1 MRTLFMTIQM
11 QKLDGSETCLVF
23 LNLQILCCA
32 STNFSAVQINRVK
45 VRIKIIRLE
54 KEALQHV
61 TPKLYPSFVIQG
73 SCSTLSVNHERQ
85 IICHW
90 PSSLIIDIEMYC
102 YCSPIWFSNK
112 THYIFLPIVVCKIL
126 YIYTGQE
133 IKFVERMQYLDKHF
147 KTFNHSN
154 IQNIRKY
161 STTNRG
167 IDIRYHI
174 RFLSYP
180 FIARECKICQMIW

>member
-32 STNFSAVQINRVK
+32 STNFSAVQILINRVK

-112 THYIFLPIVVCKIL
+112 THYIILRITIAVCKLL

-133 IKFVERMQYLDKHF
+133 IKFDELMQYLNKQI
-147 KTFNHSN
+147 KTLYFRMH
-154 IQNIRKY
+154 
-161 STTNRG
+161 
-167 IDIRYHI
+167 
-174 RFLSYP
+174 
-180 FIARECKICQMIW
+180 

>member
-1 MRTLFMTIQM
+1 MRTLFITIQM

-32 STNFSAVQINRVK
+32 SANLSSAWILLYVQ
-45 VRIKIIRLE
+45 VRTKIIRLE
-54 KEALQHV
+54 KEVPQHV
-61 TPKLYPSFVIQG
+61 TTKLYPSFVIQE

-112 THYIFLPIVVCKIL
+112 THYIFLRITIVVRKLL
-126 YIYTGQE
+126 YIYTGQQ
-133 IKFVERMQYLDKHF
+133 IKFAELMQ
-147 KTFNHSN
+147 
-154 IQNIRKY
+154 
-161 STTNRG
+161 
-167 IDIRYHI
+167 
-174 RFLSYP
+174 
-180 FIARECKICQMIW
+180 